1 MSATRSAFSARA
13 IVLMLLIVVLL
24 PFLPLLITR
33 QWGWWEAWVYAL
45 LAILGFIVS
54 RLLAARRHPDLL
66 AERARSLSAQGAK
79 PWDRWLSPLVGVGGG
94 LVPVVAGVDRLLE
107 ASPPFAAPL
116 KVAAIALLV
125 GAYALGTC
133 ALVENRFFSGVVR
146 IQTDRGHHV
155 VTGGPY
161 RWVRHPGYVGGI
173 LAFAAAP
180 ILLDS
185 WWALVPALALT
196 ALLVVRTHLEDRT
209 LHDEL
214 PGYREYAGRVRYR
227 LLPGVW

>member
-1 MSATRSAFSARA
+1 MPATRSAFSARV
-13 IVLMLLIVVLL
+13 IVQMLLIVVLL
-24 PFLPLLITR
+24 PILPLLITR

-45 LAILGFIVS
+45 LSILGFFVS

-66 AERARSLSAQGAK
+66 AERARSLSAEGAK
-79 PWDRWLSPLVGVGGG
+79 PWDRWLAPLVGVGGG
-94 LVPVVAGVDRLLE
+94 LVPVVAGLDRLLA
-107 ASPPFAAPL
+107 ASPSFAAPL
-116 KVAAIALLV
+116 KAVALVVLIA
-125 GAYALGTC
+125 AYALGTY
-133 ALVENRFFSGVVR
+133 ALMENRFFSGVVR

-161 RWVRHPGYVGGI
+161 RWIRHPGYVGGI
-173 LAFAAAP
+173 LAYAAAP
-180 ILLDS
+180 LLLDS
-185 WWALVPALALT
+185 WWALLPALALT

-209 LHDEL
+209 LHEEL

>member
-107 ASPPFAAPL
+107 ASPPFGAPL
-116 KVAAIALLV
+116 KAAGLALLV
-125 GAYALGTC
+125 GGYALGSY
-133 ALVENRFFSGVVR
+133 ALIENRFFSGVVR
-146 IQTDRGHHV
+146 IQAERGHHV

-161 RWVRHPGYVGGI
+161 RWVRHPGYVGGV
-173 LAFAAAP
+173 LAYAGTP
-180 ILLDS
+180 LLLES
-185 WWALVPALALT
+185 WWALLPALALT